1 MPRLPSLF
9 RSTTMATAGAML
21 AACTLTGTA
30 ATPRPAAAA
39 EQPTPSAPEAQKRP
53 NILFIM
59 LDDLRPDLGIYG
71 HPTAQTP
78 NMDALGRSGLVF
90 ENAFV
95 SQAVCGPSRAAL
107 MTGLRPDTSG
117 IRDLKTPVEQAVPDA
132 VTMLDLFKRS
142 GYGTYGY
149 GKIYHHTDD
158 DKDGWTLRVVDQ
170 EKIEQRE
177 KRKAGTPKVAAGQT
191 ASGDDLPDTV
201 NVGKAIAKL
210 PELADSKQPFFMAVG
225 IHRPHLPFISPK
237 KDWDRYTAKTVPAPI
252 NPEGQKG
259 APPWALVAYEVW
271 NYPDTKDFEPSMPKD
286 KADELRWGYLAAV
299 SYADD
304 LVGDLMA
311 ELKRTGLDD
320 NTIVVLWGDHG
331 WKLGDH
337 AKWSKHSNANIDIHV
352 PLIIRAPGGTK
363 AGSRTQAIV
372 ETVDIYPTLAELAG
386 LRPPAGL
393 EGLSM
398 VPLLEKPG
406 RAWKQAA
413 FAQYARNGGQT
424 QGNGELT
431 GYTVRT
437 ARYRYTG
444 WVKKD
449 GNLVRAELY
458 DLDKDPAESVNRADD
473 PAYKAAVSELEATRK
488 GGWKPV
494 RERVG
499 R

>member
-1 MPRLPSLF
+1 MPRLLPLF
-9 RSTTMATAGAML
+9 RSTSTATIGAVL
-21 AACTLTGTA
+21 ACSALAFLTPPLA
-30 ATPRPAAAA
+30 VAQDR
-39 EQPTPSAPEAQKRP
+39 APQRETVTQAKP
-53 NILFIM
+53 NVLFI
-59 LDDLRPDLGIYG
+59 LVDDLRPDLGIYG

-78 NMDALGRSGLVF
+78 NIDALGQSGLVF

-117 IRDLKTPVEQAVPDA
+117 IHDLKTPVEEALPDA

-149 GKIYHHTDD
+149 GKVYHHTDD
-158 DKDGWTLRVVDQ
+158 DKDGWTLRVADQ
-170 EKIEQRE
+170 EKVEQRR
-177 KRKAGTPKVAAGQT
+177 KRKEGPPKVAVAR
-191 ASGDDLPDTV
+191 AENGDELPDTI
-201 NVGKAIAKL
+201 NVAKAIEKL
-210 PELADSKQPFFMAVG
+210 PELARNKQPFFMAVG
-225 IHRPHLPFISPK
+225 IHRPHLPFVSPK

-271 NYPDTKDFEPSMPKD
+271 NYPDTKGFEPVMPKD

-304 LVGDLMA
+304 LVGNLMA
-311 ELKRTGLDD
+311 ELRRTGLDD

-337 AKWSKHSNANIDIHV
+337 AKWSKHSTANIDIQI
-352 PLIIRAPGGTK
+352 PLIIRAPGATK
-363 AGSRTQAIV
+363 PGSRTKAIV

-386 LRPPAGL
+386 LRTPADL

-398 VPLLEKPG
+398 VPLIDKPNRG
-406 RAWKQAA
+406 WKQAA
-413 FAQYARNGGQT
+413 FAQYARNAGLT
-424 QGNGELT
+424 QGNGELM

-444 WVKKD
+444 WVDKNGK
-449 GNLVRAELY
+449 LIRSELY

-473 PAYKAAVSELEATRK
+473 AAYRSATAELENIRK

-494 RERVG
+494 RDRVG

>member
-1 MPRLPSLF
+1 MARLLPLL
-9 RSTTMATAGAML
+9 RSTSLATTCLAL
-21 AACTLTGTA
+21 AACAVGGVA
-30 ATPRPAAAA
+30 AAPGPAAAT
-39 EQPTPSAPEAQKRP
+39 EQAPAPAPGAKGKP

-59 LDDLRPDLGIYG
+59 IDDLRPDLGIYG

-78 NMDALGRSGLVF
+78 NMDALGKSGLVF

-107 MTGLRPDTSG
+107 MTGLRPDTTG
-117 IRDLKTPVEQAVPDA
+117 IKDLETPVDKAVPDA
-132 VTMLDLFKRS
+132 VTLTELFKQA

-158 DKDGWTLRVVDQ
+158 NPEGWTVRKPDMEKVIQRQKRKDG
-170 EKIEQRE
+170 EE
-177 KRKAGTPKVAAGQT
+177 KVAVARAADGEE
-191 ASGDDLPDTV
+191 LPDTINV
-201 NVGKAIAKL
+201 NLALEQLPQLAKSG
-210 PELADSKQPFFMAVG
+210 EPFFMAVG

-237 KDWDRYTAKTVPAPI
+237 SDWDRYTAATVPAPI

-271 NYPDTKDFEPSMPKD
+271 NYPDTKPFQPDMPQN

-304 LVGDLMA
+304 LVGRLMA
-311 ELKRTGLDD
+311 ALKQQGLDD

-337 AKWSKHSNANIDIHV
+337 AKWSKHSTANIDIHI
-352 PLIIRAPGGTK
+352 PLIIRAPGETQAGTRSK
-363 AGSRTQAIV
+363 AIV

-386 LRPPAGL
+386 LGAPTNL

-398 VPLLEKPG
+398 VPVLEKPD

-413 FAQYARNGGQT
+413 FAQYGRNAGLT
-424 QGNGELT
+424 EGNGALT

-437 ARYRYTG
+437 DRYRYTG
-444 WVKKD
+444 WVDAAAK
-449 GNLVRAELY
+449 LVRAELY
-458 DLDKDPAESVNRADD
+458 DLEQDPSESVNRADD
-473 PAYKAAVSELEATRK
+473 PAYKSAAAELEAVRK

>member
-1 MPRLPSLF
+1 MSMSGLLPLL
-9 RSTTMATAGAML
+9 RSTSLATAGLAL
-21 AACTLTGTA
+21 AACALTGA
-30 ATPRPAAAA
+30 SATPAPATAM
-39 EQPTPSAPEAQKRP
+39 EQAPAPKAKGKP

-59 LDDLRPDLGIYG
+59 IDDLRPDLGIYG

-78 NMDALGRSGLVF
+78 NMDALGKSGIVF

-107 MTGLRPDTSG
+107 MTGLRPDTTG
-117 IRDLKTPVEQAVPDA
+117 IQDLQTPVDKAVPDA
-132 VTMLDLFKRS
+132 VTLTDMFKRA

-158 DKDGWTLRVVDQ
+158 NADGWTVRKPDM
-170 EKIEQRE
+170 EKVLQRQ
-177 KRKAGTPKVAAGQT
+177 KRKDGEEKVAVGRV
-191 ASGDDLPDTV
+191 ASGDDLPDTINV
-201 NVGKAIAKL
+201 NLALEQLPKLAKSG
-210 PELADSKQPFFMAVG
+210 EPFFMAVG
-225 IHRPHLPFISPK
+225 IHRPHLPFVSPK
-237 KDWDRYTAKTVPAPI
+237 KDWDRYTAAKVPPPI

-271 NYPDTKDFEPSMPKD
+271 NYPDTKPFQPDMPKD

-304 LVGDLMA
+304 LVGNLMA
-311 ELKRTGLDD
+311 ELKRSGLDD

-337 AKWSKHSNANIDIHV
+337 AKWSKHSTANIDIHI
-352 PLIIRAPGGTK
+352 PLIIRAPGETR
-363 AGSRTQAIV
+363 AGSRTKALV
-372 ETVDIYPTLAELAG
+372 ETVDIYPTIAELAG
-386 LRPPAGL
+386 LSAPANL

-398 VPLLEKPG
+398 VPVLEQPA

-413 FAQYARNGGQT
+413 FAQYGRAGGLT
-424 QGNGELT
+424 EGNGALT

-437 ARYRYTG
+437 DRYRYTG
-444 WVKKD
+444 WVTAAGK
-449 GNLVRAELY
+449 LVRAELY
-458 DLDKDPAESVNRADD
+458 DLQKDPAESVNRINEAG
-473 PAYKAAVSELEATRK
+473 YKSAATELEAIRK